1 MDRACIR
8 KSQGGFTL
16 IELMVVIVIIGILA
30 AYIAPKL
37 IGRTEDAKINGAKA
51 QIRGLETGLKLFRLD
66 SGFYPSTEQGLEALV
81 SSPSSGRIPENYQKG
96 GYLES
101 SRVPDDPWGNPY
113 IYESPGSHGF
123 DYEVVSLGADGL
135 PGGEDENADIE
146 SWSIE

>member
-1 MDRACIR
+1 
-8 KSQGGFTL
+8 
-16 IELMVVIVIIGILA
+16 MVVIVIIGILA

>member
-1 MDRACIR
+1 MNRACIR

-123 DYEVVSLGADGL
+123 DYEIVSLGADGL